1 MLAQDNRTG
10 GISYWQEKDHQSEA
24 DRHGVSL
31 AEYIHAL
38 YGLLLQKKPRRV
50 LMIGCAGGTLAT
62 MLSRAGVTVI
72 LVDIDPLSFE
82 IARDYFHMPQSVEC
96 HARDGRAFLRG
107 RKDRYDAI
115 VLDAFA
121 DEIIPPHLLALGFFR
136 LVKARLRRGGL
147 FLINIVVRDDDDP
160 APLDIVSDLKSVW
173 RKVRLLDA
181 EGFENRNA
189 VAAAGAV
196 STLKRP
202 RLRVKPSQ
210 GARALAKGLAQLRFR
225 AVR

>member
-10 GISYWQEKDHQSEA
+10 GISYWQAEDHQSVA
-24 DRHGVSL
+24 DRNGVSL

-38 YGLLLQKKPRRV
+38 YGLLLQKRPRHV

-62 MLSRAGVTVI
+62 MLSRKGIAVT

-82 IARDYFHMPQSVEC
+82 IARTYFQMPSSVTC
-96 HARDGRAFLRG
+96 HARDGRAFLRAA
-107 RKDRYDAI
+107 RRQYDAI

-121 DEIIPPHLLALGFFR
+121 NEIIPPHLLEPGFFR
-136 LVKARLRRGGL
+136 LVKARMKRGGL

-160 APLDIVSDLKSVW
+160 VPGHILRDLGNVW
-173 RKVRLLDA
+173 RGVRLLDA
-181 EGFENRNA
+181 PGFENRNA

-196 STLKRP
+196 AGLKRP
-202 RLRVKPSQ
+202 RLLMKPAQ
-210 GARALAKGLAQLRFR
+210 GARALAKDLAQLAFR
-225 AVR
+225 NLR